1 MKTASQA
8 RGRLPSNERPEDLIL
23 LAKRHYSIP
32 DGVTFAQ
39 ASRAIISAHN
49 AINMERMPWREALDV
64 VLHDLFASG
73 LVAIEPREMVA
84 FVMELDPSQL
94 LAPDYDQPG
103 GFAAVAIDCALS
115 RASVLR
121 ARSPEGE
128 WLLPWP
134 MVKDPSI
141 QALLDGLGKDAWE
154 PNSNARPGIAVS
166 QPRMR
171 IGAEPRATI

>member
-1 MKTASQA
+1 MKEASQT
-8 RGRLPSNERPEDLIL
+8 RGRLRANERPEDLIL
-23 LAKRHYSIP
+23 LAKRHYSLP

-39 ASRAIISAHN
+39 AARAIISAHN
-49 AINMERMPWREALDV
+49 AIDMGRMPWRDTLGV

-73 LVAIEPREMVA
+73 LIAIEPREMVA

-103 GFAAVAIDCALS
+103 GFSAVAIDCALS

-121 ARSPEGE
+121 ARSPEGD

-134 MVKDPSI
+134 MTPDPAI
-141 QALLDGLGKDAWE
+141 QAVIDALGTDSW
-154 PNSNARPGIAVS
+154 
-166 QPRMR
+166 
-171 IGAEPRATI
+171 GAPTRTESVGTAPRAML

>member
-1 MKTASQA
+1 MKEASPA
-8 RGRLPSNERPEDLIL
+8 RSRLRSNERPEDLIL
-23 LAKRHYSIP
+23 LAKRHYSLP

-39 ASRAIISAHN
+39 AARAIISAHN
-49 AINMERMPWREALDV
+49 AIDMGRMPWRDTLGV

-73 LVAIEPREMVA
+73 LIAIEPREMVA

-94 LAPDYDQPG
+94 LAPDYDQPC
-103 GFAAVAIDCALS
+103 GFSAVAIDCALS
-115 RASVLR
+115 RASGLR

-128 WLLPWP
+128 WLLSWP

-141 QALLDGLGKDAWE
+141 QTLINRLGKDPWGQVDEAGAGK
-154 PNSNARPGIAVS
+154 PAAA
-166 QPRMR
+166 QPVR